1 VIARVSGGLER
12 RKVMGVLIAKR
23 YPTKLFA
30 DLADHT
36 YVECGTGGRG
46 WSCWGGKTGGSE
58 LRRGNG
64 STLRAD
70 QIAGANE
77 RGGITCYLVNGV
89 CHQAANRILLP
100 ASITVRGAR
109 GYEVSEALFG
119 TYGRPSG
126 AFGLCQAPFD
136 QHAGTVGDL
145 PACIEPASAPLRR
158 RGGRRSRSAAPLPGE
173 RRYLNGVLA
182 IYNKA
187 RAPFASAAAATRFAA
202 SGEIEEFVAELFMH
216 QVNFKLGSGADRTV
230 RSRLDHIRRS
240 TERSRLKIEEW
251 YVNKSMTGSEFVTEF
266 DRETVVFQQ
275 AAAGAIKAAQYKKL
289 FGVAPGVTVTLADPR
304 IVKRAFK
311 R

>member
-1 VIARVSGGLER
+1 
-12 RKVMGVLIAKR
+12 MGVLIVKR
-23 YPTKLFA
+23 YPTKMFA

-36 YVECGTGGRG
+36 YVECGTGARG
-46 WSCWGGKTGGSE
+46 WSCWGGKTGGTE

-77 RGGITCYLVNGV
+77 RGGITCYLINGV

-119 TYGRPSG
+119 TYGRPG
-126 AFGLCQAPFD
+126 GVFGLCNAPFD
-136 QHAGTVGDL
+136 QHAGTTGDL
-145 PACIEPASAPLRR
+145 PDCTDTMPATSRR
-158 RGGRRSRSAAPLPGE
+158 LGRRSRSAAPVRGE

-182 IYNKA
+182 MYRKA
-187 RAPFASAAAATRFAA
+187 RAPLASAARAKRFAA
-202 SGEIEEFVAELFMH
+202 SRELEDFFVALFIH
-216 QVNFKLGSGADRTV
+216 QVNFKLGSSADHTIRT
-230 RSRLDHIRRS
+230 RLSHIRRS

-251 YVNKSMTGSEFVTEF
+251 YANHTMTAAEFVKEF
-266 DRETVVFQQ
+266 DCETVVFQH
-275 AAAGAIKAAQYKKL
+275 AAAGAMKPAHYQKL
-289 FGVAPGVTVTLADPR
+289 FGLAPGTAVTLADPR